1 MENWI
6 QKANDYKD
14 LLSINDVNINLI
26 LSTSKTSINFDQAQ
40 QMYNLNINESGTD
53 YDLIH
58 ELGHVHLAKKTG
70 CLILSS
76 PPVIEG
82 LDDNIL
88 GILDHLINNL
98 VNFRVSIIDGFYPL
112 YREFFLNAVQQR
124 YEYSSIL
131 EELAFYIWMQ
141 IESIFILKPS
151 DRNLELMKYMAFH
164 KQLLNQKTSFSYS
177 KYEEL
182 LLKIH
187 SFIQVKYSDEVE
199 DIINYLSTL
208 THLIC
213 SVCEYQNE
221 NYIDIQMDLIFSNC
235 Y

>member
-6 QKANDYKD
+6 QKVNNYKD

-26 LSTSKTSINFDQAQ
+26 VSSSKTSIRFDQAHET
-40 QMYNLNINESGTD
+40 YILNLNESSKD
-53 YDLIH
+53 YDIIH
-58 ELGHVHLAKKTG
+58 ELGHIYLTKGTG
-70 CLILSS
+70 CLIFSS

-82 LDDNIL
+82 IDDNIL
-88 GILDHLINNL
+88 GILDHLINNI
-98 VNFRVSIIDGFYPL
+98 VNFKVSITDDFYPL

-124 YEYSSIL
+124 YVFTSIL
-131 EELAFYIWMQ
+131 EELAFLIWMQ

-151 DRNLELMKYMAFH
+151 DKNLELMKHMAFH
-164 KQLLNQKTSFSYS
+164 NQLLKQKTSFSHS

-182 LLKIH
+182 LPNVH
-187 SFIQVKYSDEVE
+187 SFDQVKYSDETE
-199 DIINYLSTL
+199 DIINYLSNI

-213 SVCEYQNE
+213 SVCGYQNE
-221 NYIDIQMDLIFSNC
+221 NYIVIQMDLIFSNC

>member
-6 QKANDYKD
+6 QKLNNYKD

-26 LSTSKTSINFDQAQ
+26 VSSSKTSIRFDQAQ
-40 QMYNLNINESGTD
+40 ETYILNLNESGKD
-53 YDLIH
+53 YDIIH
-58 ELGHVHLAKKTG
+58 ELGHVYLAKETV
-70 CLILSS
+70 CLIFSS

-82 LDDNIL
+82 IDDNIL
-88 GILDHLINNL
+88 GILDHLINNI
-98 VNFRVSIIDGFYPL
+98 VNFKVSIIDDFYPL
-112 YREFFLNAVQQR
+112 YREFFSNAVQQR
-124 YEYSSIL
+124 YAFTSIL
-131 EELAFYIWMQ
+131 EELAFLIWMQ

-151 DRNLELMKYMAFH
+151 DKNLELMKYMAFH
-164 KQLLNQKTSFSYS
+164 NQLLKQKTSFSHS

-182 LLKIH
+182 LLNVH
-187 SFIQVKYSDEVE
+187 SFNQVKFSDEVE
-199 DIINYLSTL
+199 DIINYLSNV

-221 NYIDIQMDLIFSNC
+221 NYIDIQMELIFSNC

>member
-6 QKANDYKD
+6 QKVNNYKD

-26 LSTSKTSINFDQAQ
+26 VSSSKTSIRFDQAQ
-40 QMYNLNINESGTD
+40 QIYILNINESCTD

-58 ELGHVHLAKKTG
+58 ELGHIHLTKKTG

-76 PPVIEG
+76 PPVIED

-88 GILDHLINNL
+88 GILDYLINNL
-98 VNFRVSIIDGFYPL
+98 VNFRVSIIDDFYPL
-112 YREFFLNAVQQR
+112 YREFFLNAIQYR
-124 YEYSSIL
+124 YDFTSIL

-141 IESIFILKPS
+141 IESIFILNPS
-151 DRNLELMKYMAFH
+151 DKNLELMKYMAFH
-164 KQLLNQKTSFSYS
+164 KQLLNQKTSFSNS

-182 LLKIH
+182 LLNLH
-187 SFIQVKYSDEVE
+187 SFDQVKYSDEAE
-199 DIINYLSTL
+199 DIINYLSNI

-213 SVCEYQNE
+213 SMCEYQNE

>member
-1 MENWI
+1 MEKWI
-6 QKANDYKD
+6 QKVNNYKD
-14 LLSINDVNINLI
+14 LLSINNVNINLI
-26 LSTSKTSINFDQAQ
+26 ISSSKTSIKFDQAQ
-40 QMYNLNINESGTD
+40 ETYILILNESGKD
-53 YDLIH
+53 YDIIH
-58 ELGHVHLAKKTG
+58 ELGHVHLTKKTG

-82 LDDNIL
+82 IDDNIL
-88 GILDHLINNL
+88 GILDHLINNI
-98 VNFRVSIIDGFYPL
+98 VNFKVSRIDDLYPL
-112 YREFFLNAVQQR
+112 YREFFLKAVQQR
-124 YEYSSIL
+124 YAFSSIL
-131 EELAFYIWMQ
+131 EELAFHIWMQ

-151 DRNLELMKYMAFH
+151 DKNLELMKYMAIH
-164 KQLLNQKTSFSYS
+164 NQLLKQKTSFSQS

-182 LLKIH
+182 LLNVS
-187 SFIQVKYSDEVE
+187 SFNQVKYSDELE
-199 DIINYLSTL
+199 DITNYLSTI